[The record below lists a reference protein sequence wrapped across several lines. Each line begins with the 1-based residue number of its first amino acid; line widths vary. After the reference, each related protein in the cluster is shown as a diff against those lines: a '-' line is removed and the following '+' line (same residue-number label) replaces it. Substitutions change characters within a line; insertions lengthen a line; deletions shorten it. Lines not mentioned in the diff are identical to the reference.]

1 MDRTNPIREPDS
13 LGQNSTP
20 SLLHLSLYCVFLF
33 IVFYTLVVTIA
44 NVAPFETP
52 VQAWVVVVVV
62 LFIFLGWAFEVA
74 KVRDA
79 LVGQYQ
85 RLLRDIYLDGLDVG
99 TIASRY
105 DEIKKEARDRL
116 KVWRLRR
123 RRR

>member
-1 MDRTNPIREPDS
+1 
-13 LGQNSTP
+13 
-20 SLLHLSLYCVFLF
+20 
-33 IVFYTLVVTIA
+33 VFYTLVVTIA